1 MSVDSNSQEN
11 IDQAIDYLGLAQEIE
26 KTDKSQA
33 KELYKLAS
41 DLSGLKINKRNI
53 QESLE
58 FLKTKSRRAPIYQSV
73 ASETP
78 NYEEA
83 YNQYLFHL

>member
-33 KELYKLAS
+33 KELYK
-41 DLSGLKINKRNI
+41 
-53 QESLE
+53 
-58 FLKTKSRRAPIYQSV
+58 
-73 ASETP
+73 
-78 NYEEA
+78 
-83 YNQYLFHL
+83 